1 MFLSKLFKKDFS
13 KQIYC
18 DLIENFGNTYGD
30 TFYTTYTLL
39 EYDDL
44 IEKYENFILKDDIR
58 YAINIRDIKTNDLF
72 DRILATKHPKYSIL
86 CQQYVLDTLM
96 LEKQNRKNKEV

>member
-30 TFYTTYTLL
+30 TFYATYTLL

-44 IEKYENFILKDDIR
+44 IEKYENFMLKDDIR

-72 DRILATKHPKYSIL
+72 DRILTTKHPKYSIL